1 MNPASCEIQQ
11 FKLFSMVQEDG
22 AASGSAAALRTE
34 AEGVNDTGDRMK
46 LKLKA

>member
-1 MNPASCEIQQ
+1 
-11 FKLFSMVQEDG
+11 MVQEDG

-46 LKLKA
+46 LKCLAMNKGIEFENRR